1 MPPGI
6 DQHQGRGR
14 RVLVV
19 RAVSQANDQGQ
30 WQSRRI
36 CRMDVTQGTQPCD
49 PATCDRI
56 PYVQRTDAGLP
67 AAQGW

>member
-1 MPPGI
+1 MAPGI

-30 WQSRRI
+30 WQSRRT
-36 CRMDVTQGTQPCD
+36 CRMDVTQGTQPC
-49 PATCDRI
+49 ACAIVHRI
-56 PYVQRTDAGLP
+56 PAVQRTDAGLP